1 VFAVDTAGGDR
12 MEMWLIWLVV
22 AVVLGVAEIFTLT
35 AALGVLGAAALV
47 PAVLAA
53 FGLPLPIQIVFFTVA
68 AVAGVVLVRP
78 VALQHMRR
86 PQLERFGVDALVGK
100 RAFVVREVSDRD
112 GLVRIDGEDWTAR
125 SLDQDTVMPEG
136 AAVNVM
142 RISGTTAYVHP
153 WE

>member
-1 VFAVDTAGGDR
+1 MA
-12 MEMWLIWLVV
+12 MWLLWLVI
-22 AVVLGVAEIFTLT
+22 AIVLGVAEVFTLT

-47 PAVLAA
+47 PLGLAA
-53 FGLPLPIQIVFFTVA
+53 LGLPLPVQIVAFAVA

-78 VALQHMRR
+78 VALEHMSR

-125 SLDQDTVMPEG
+125 AFDEDSVIPEG

-142 RISGTTAYVHP
+142 RISGTTAYVYP
-153 WE
+153 ME